1 MTYLTEASLAST
13 TTGAGAGFTTT
24 GAGFFASQLGVHPE
38 TKLATATAKTLRT
51 TFFILHP
58 FI

>member
-1 MTYLTEASLAST
+1 
-13 TTGAGAGFTTT
+13 
-24 GAGFFASQLGVHPE
+24 VHPE